1 MNPPRPVADTQPM
14 RSILVLGAG
23 ELGMAVL
30 RPLASRAA
38 AAGVPVAVL
47 LRPET
52 ISAAKNGKRADI
64 DELLER
70 GCELLPGDIA
80 SASVAEL
87 AGQFGRHHT
96 VLSCIGFAAGR
107 GTQLKLAKAV
117 LQAKVRRYFP
127 WQFGVDY
134 DVLGRGSLQDLFD
147 EQLDVRDLL
156 RGQDEV
162 EWVIVS
168 NGIFTS
174 FLFEPAFG
182 VVDLA
187 ANTVR
192 ALGSWDNAITATTPE
207 DIGRL
212 TTDILFAEPRIVN
225 QVVHVAGDTI
235 TYRQLAG
242 IVERQLGREIERVL
256 WDVPKL
262 QADLARDPDNAVK
275 KYRAVFAAGPGMAW
289 NMSTTFNHRHG
300 IMVTGVEDW
309 VRENLAGARSASPAR
324 R

>member
-1 MNPPRPVADTQPM
+1 MNPPSLAADTQPM

-52 ISAAKNGKRADI
+52 IGTTDAGKRADI
-64 DELLER
+64 DELLGL
-70 GCELLPGDIA
+70 GCEPLPGDIA

-87 AGQFGRHHT
+87 ADRFGRHDT

-107 GTQLKLAKAV
+107 GTQLKLARAA
-117 LQAKVRRYFP
+117 LEARVRRYLP

-134 DVLGRGSLQDLFD
+134 DVLGRGSPQDLFD

-187 ANTVR
+187 ADTVR
-192 ALGSWDNAITATTPE
+192 ALGSWDNAVTATTPG

-212 TTDILFAEPRIVN
+212 TTEILFAEPRIAN
-225 QVVHVAGDTI
+225 QVVHVAGDTV
-235 TYRQLAG
+235 TYGQIAD
-242 IVERQLGREIERVL
+242 IVDRQLGRKVERVL

-262 QADLARDPDNAVK
+262 QAELARDPGDAMR
-275 KYRAVFAAGPGMAW
+275 KYRAVFAKGPGMAW
-289 NMSTTFNHRHG
+289 DMATTFNHRRG
-300 IMVTGVEDW
+300 IAVTGVEAW
-309 VRENLAGARSASPAR
+309 VRENLAGARLAGSAKR
-324 R
+324 

>member
-1 MNPPRPVADTQPM
+1 MNPPSPMANTQPM
-14 RSILVLGAG
+14 HSILVLGAG

-30 RPLASRAA
+30 RPLAIRAA
-38 AAGVPVAVL
+38 AAGVSIAVL

-52 ISAAKNGKRADI
+52 IGTTDASKRADI
-64 DELLER
+64 DELLEL
-70 GCELLPGDIA
+70 GCEPLPGDIA

-87 AGQFGRHHT
+87 ADRFGRHDT

-107 GTQLKLAKAV
+107 GTQLKLAKAA

-134 DVLGRGSLQDLFD
+134 DVLGRGSPQDLFD

-156 RGQDEV
+156 RGQDEM

-192 ALGSWDNAITATTPE
+192 ALGSWENAVTATTPE

-212 TTDILFAEPRIVN
+212 TTEILFAEPRIAN
-225 QVVHVAGDTI
+225 QIVHVAGDTV
-235 TYRQLAG
+235 TYGQIAD
-242 IVERQLGREIERVL
+242 IVDRQLGREVERVL

-262 QADLARDPDNAVK
+262 QAELAHDPDNAMK
-275 KYRAVFAAGPGMAW
+275 KYQAVFAKGPGMAW
-289 NMSTTFNHRHG
+289 DMATTFNHRRG
-300 IMVTGVEDW
+300 IAVTSVEDW
-309 VRENLAGARSASPAR
+309 VRENLSGAKLANPAR
-324 R
+324 H

>member
-1 MNPPRPVADTQPM
+1 M

-30 RPLASRAA
+30 RPLSARAN
-38 AAGVPVAVL
+38 AAGVAVTVL

-52 ISAAKNGKRADI
+52 IATCDAAKRADV
-64 DELLER
+64 DELLAL
-70 GCELLPGDIA
+70 GCALTQGDIA

-87 AGQFGRHHT
+87 AERFGRHDT

-107 GTQLKLAKAV
+107 GTQRKLAQAA
-117 LQAKVRRYFP
+117 LRAKVGRYVP

-134 DVLGRGSLQDLFD
+134 DVLGRGSPQDLFD

-156 RGQDEV
+156 RGQREV

-174 FLFEPAFG
+174 FLFAAAFG

-192 ALGSWDNAITATTPE
+192 ALGGWDNAVTATTAE

-212 TTDILFAEPRIVN
+212 TTEILFAAPRIAN
-225 QVVHVAGDTI
+225 QVVHIAGDTV
-235 TYRQLAG
+235 TYRQIAD
-242 IVERQLGREIERVL
+242 IVDHRLGREMERVL
-256 WDVPKL
+256 WDAPML
-262 QADLARDPDNAVK
+262 RAELARDPGDAMK
-275 KYRAVFAAGPGMAW
+275 KYRAVFATGPGMAW
-289 NMSTTFNHRHG
+289 DIAATFNHRRA
-300 IMVTGVEDW
+300 IRVTGVEDW
-309 VRENLAGARSASPAR
+309 VRENMGR
-324 R
+324 

>member
-1 MNPPRPVADTQPM
+1 MNPSNLPADIPSM
-14 RSILVLGAG
+14 RSVLVLGAG

-30 RPLASRAA
+30 RPLAGRAA
-38 AAGVPVAVL
+38 AAGVSIAVL

-52 ISAAKNGKRADI
+52 IGTADAAKRADI
-64 DELLER
+64 EELLEL
-70 GCELLPGDIA
+70 GCELVPGDIA

-87 AGQFGRHHT
+87 AYRFGRYDT

-107 GTQLKLAKAV
+107 GTQLKLAEAA

-127 WQFGVDY
+127 WQFGIDY
-134 DVLGRGSLQDLFD
+134 DVLGRGSPQDLFD

-192 ALGSWDNAITATTPE
+192 ALGGWNNTVTATTPE

-212 TTDILFAEPRIVN
+212 TTDILFAEPRIAN
-225 QVVHVAGDTI
+225 QVIHVAGDTI
-235 TYRQLAG
+235 TYGQLAD
-242 IVERQLGREIERVL
+242 IVGRQLGREIERVL

-262 QADLARDPDNAVK
+262 QAELAQDPEDTMK
-275 KYRAVFAAGPGMAW
+275 KYRAVFATGPGMAW
-289 NMSTTFNHRHG
+289 DMATTFNHRRG
-300 IMVTGVEDW
+300 IAVTSVEDW
-309 VRENLAGARSASPAR
+309 VRENLAGPRAASLARS
-324 R
+324 